1 KLWLTLLKFSS
12 SPALF
17 GFLCSEFCFTAADC
31 CFRAMSNNALP
42 VVADDH
48 RRKWD
53 IGEYERLA
61 RERLEEEKRREKEKS
76 IPKDKVKRDI
86 LRPRDYKIDLD
97 SKVGKSVVITKTTPA
112 SEAGGYYC
120 NVCDCIVKDSINFL
134 DHINGKKHQRN
145 MGMSMRVKKSTLDEE
160 RKLAEYKQQK
170 RMRKRKIQQEESED
184 DEESELLAK
193 TMGIKGFGT
202 SKK

>member
-1 KLWLTLLKFSS
+1 
-12 SPALF
+12 
-17 GFLCSEFCFTAADC
+17 
-31 CFRAMSNNALP
+31 MSGALP
-42 VVADDH
+42 VAADDH

-53 IGEYERLA
+53 TGEYERLA
-61 RERLEEEKRREKEKS
+61 RERLEEEKRREKEKVT
-76 IPKDKVKRDI
+76 PKDKVRREI
-86 LRPRDYKIDLD
+86 LKPRDYKIDLD
-97 SKVGKSVVITKTTPA
+97 SKVGKSIVITKTTPA

-145 MGMSMRVKKSTLDEE
+145 MGMSMRVKKSTLDEVKARFATKRQEMEEKKKGYSIEERMREIQEEE

-170 RMRKRKIQQEESED
+170 RAKRLKPQQEESED
-184 DEESELLAK
+184 DEESELMAK
-193 TMGIKGFGT
+193 TMGIKAFST